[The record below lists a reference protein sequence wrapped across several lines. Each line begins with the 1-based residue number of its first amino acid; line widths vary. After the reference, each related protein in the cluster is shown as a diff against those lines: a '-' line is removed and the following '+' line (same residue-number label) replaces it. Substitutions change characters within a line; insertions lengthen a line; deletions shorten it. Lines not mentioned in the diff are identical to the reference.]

1 MARAQAQ
8 QYKKSSVHRTGQVSH
23 SSNSISSCYDLSCAS
38 QNTKSHATPQSCDGL
53 KIWTFLPKLEA
64 NHCRDLEHKQRL
76 IDLDHAESA
85 AALGVC
91 LYTELWK
98 QEGGTAHQKHQNTNI
113 IFSYTV
119 MFSRTSYF
127 LPGALKLYSLRIK
140 LSSGYKNNCLF
151 ES

>member
-1 MARAQAQ
+1 MR
-8 QYKKSSVHRTGQVSH
+8 
-23 SSNSISSCYDLSCAS
+23 
-38 QNTKSHATPQSCDGL
+38 P
-53 KIWTFLPKLEA
+53 FLPKLEA

-85 AALGVC
+85 AALRVC

-98 QEGGTAHQKHQNTNI
+98 QEGGTAHQKHQNNV

-127 LPGALKLYSLRIK
+127 LPRALKLYSRRIK

-151 ES
+151 